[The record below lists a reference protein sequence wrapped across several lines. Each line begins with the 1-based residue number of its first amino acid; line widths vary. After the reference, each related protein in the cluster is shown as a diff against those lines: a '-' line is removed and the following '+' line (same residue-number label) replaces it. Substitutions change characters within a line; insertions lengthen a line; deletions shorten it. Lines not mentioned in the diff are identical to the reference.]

1 LLLYSNVRQDALQ
14 CGRIHLLP
22 NIMRTKFTD
31 WTPILKWLPEY
42 QGSWFGRDLMAG
54 ASVWAVLVPLA
65 LAYAEI
71 VGVEPVVGLYT
82 IPLAL
87 LGYAVFGG
95 SRLLVVGPDAAVAVL
110 SAGII
115 ASVAVGADQYLA
127 MTIALA
133 LIVAAL
139 YVLFSFLK
147 MGWIADL
154 LPDPVLKGFIEG
166 VVWVTIL
173 KQVPGLLGL
182 EVSFGGFFRTLVSI
196 AQTLPAAHVATA
208 LASVASILAL
218 VLISRFVPRAP
229 GPLIV
234 LVGAIVM
241 VRLLGLDAAGV
252 AVLGEVGSGSLA
264 IGLPSGLNT
273 AQLMALVPGALAI
286 VILGYTKTVGALKRA
301 AEHSG
306 EQIDPD
312 RELFAMGVA
321 NAGAGLGGGYAIAG
335 SLTATAVSI
344 DTGGKSQVAYLF
356 TGILCALTIIF
367 LLPMLA
373 DLAMCSLAAIIVIAM
388 AGLSDVGYF
397 RRLWQINRVEF
408 AIGILAF
415 AGVLTFD
422 VVTGVTIGVVL
433 ALFNLAHHVHNP
445 ATAVV
450 GRTPSGVFVDINEH
464 PDAEEIPGLIIWR
477 HYAPL
482 VFLNARVLCNKIRA
496 VTGSRESLRVVVLDA
511 SASQGVD
518 SSAANALTAL
528 RDDLAADGIDVWV
541 VNPRQTG
548 WSLVESVLQ
557 ARGAAVPPVFE
568 TLADAVAE
576 FEQLS

>member
-1 LLLYSNVRQDALQ
+1 MQ
-14 CGRIHLLP
+14 I
-22 NIMRTKFTD
+22 KFTN

-42 QGSWFGRDLMAG
+42 QGSWFGRDLIAG
-54 ASVWAVLVPLA
+54 ATVWAVLVPLA

-367 LLPMLA
+367 LLPMLT

>member
-1 LLLYSNVRQDALQ
+1 MQ
-14 CGRIHLLP
+14 I
-22 NIMRTKFTD
+22 KFTD

-42 QGSWFGRDLMAG
+42 QRAWLARDLIAG
-54 ASVWAVLVPLA
+54 ATAWAVLVPLA

-87 LGYAVFGG
+87 LGYAIFGG

-110 SAGII
+110 SAGVI
-115 ASVAVGADQYLA
+115 ATVAVGAEQYLA

-133 LIVAAL
+133 LIVAVL

-182 EVSFGGFFRTLVSI
+182 EGSFGGFFRTLVSI
-196 AQTLPAAHVATA
+196 AQTLPEAHVATT

-218 VLISRFVPRAP
+218 VLIRRFVPRAP

-234 LVGAIVM
+234 LVGAIVL
-241 VRLLGLDAAGV
+241 VKLLGLESAGV
-252 AVLGEVGSGSLA
+252 AVLGEFSSGSFE

-273 AQLMALVPGALAI
+273 TQLMALVPGALAI

-312 RELFAMGVA
+312 RELLAMGVA

-356 TGILCALTIIF
+356 TGILCALTIVF
-367 LLPMLA
+367 LLPMLT

-415 AGVLTFD
+415 AGVLVFD
-422 VVTGVTIGVVL
+422 VVTGVAIGVVL
-433 ALFNLAHHVHNP
+433 ALFNLAHHVHDP
-445 ATAVV
+445 ATTVV
-450 GRTPSGVFVDINEH
+450 GRIPSGAFVDINEH

-482 VFLNARVLCNKIRA
+482 VFLNARVLCNRIRA
-496 VTGSRESLRVVVLDA
+496 LTGSREGLRVVVLDA
-511 SASQGVD
+511 SASQGID

-528 RDDLAADGIDVWV
+528 RDELAADGIDVWV

-548 WSLVESVLQ
+548 WSLVVSVLQ
-557 ARGAAVPPVFE
+557 ARGVTVPPVFE

-576 FEQLS
+576 FEKLS

>member
-1 LLLYSNVRQDALQ
+1 MILNTMQIKLTN
-14 CGRIHLLP
+14 
-22 NIMRTKFTD
+22 
-31 WTPILKWLPEY
+31 WTLILKWLPEY
-42 QGSWFGRDLMAG
+42 QGSWFGRDLIAG
-54 ASVWAVLVPLA
+54 ATVWAVLVPLA

-252 AVLGEVGSGSLA
+252 AVLGEVGSGSFA
-264 IGLPSGLNT
+264 IGLPSGLNA

>member
-1 LLLYSNVRQDALQ
+1 
-14 CGRIHLLP
+14 
-22 NIMRTKFTD
+22 M
-31 WTPILKWLPEY
+31 
-42 QGSWFGRDLMAG
+42 
-54 ASVWAVLVPLA
+54 
-65 LAYAEI
+65 
-71 VGVEPVVGLYT
+71 
-82 IPLAL
+82 
-87 LGYAVFGG
+87 
-95 SRLLVVGPDAAVAVL
+95 VGPDAAVAVL

>member
-1 LLLYSNVRQDALQ
+1 
-14 CGRIHLLP
+14 
-22 NIMRTKFTD
+22 MRTKFTD
-31 WTPILKWLPEY
+31 WTPILKWLTEY
-42 QGSWFGRDLMAG
+42 QGSWFGRDLIAG
-54 ASVWAVLVPLA
+54 ATVWAVLVPLA

-252 AVLGEVGSGSLA
+252 AVLGEVGSGSFA
-264 IGLPSGLNT
+264 IGLPSGLNA

-367 LLPMLA
+367 LLPMLT

-576 FEQLS
+576 FQQLS

>member
-1 LLLYSNVRQDALQ
+1 
-14 CGRIHLLP
+14 
-22 NIMRTKFTD
+22 MRTKFTD

>member
-1 LLLYSNVRQDALQ
+1 MILNTMQIKLTN
-14 CGRIHLLP
+14 
-22 NIMRTKFTD
+22 
-31 WTPILKWLPEY
+31 WTLILKWLPEY
-42 QGSWFGRDLMAG
+42 QGSWFGRDLIAG
-54 ASVWAVLVPLA
+54 ATVWAVLVPLA

-367 LLPMLA
+367 LLPMLT

>member
-1 LLLYSNVRQDALQ
+1 
-14 CGRIHLLP
+14 
-22 NIMRTKFTD
+22 MRTKFTD

-42 QGSWFGRDLMAG
+42 QGSWFGRDLIAG
-54 ASVWAVLVPLA
+54 ATVWAVLVPLA

-367 LLPMLA
+367 LLPMLT

>member
-1 LLLYSNVRQDALQ
+1 MILNTMQIKLTN
-14 CGRIHLLP
+14 
-22 NIMRTKFTD
+22 
-31 WTPILKWLPEY
+31 WTLILKWLPEY
-42 QGSWFGRDLMAG
+42 QGSWFGRDLIAG
-54 ASVWAVLVPLA
+54 ATVWAVLVPLA

-252 AVLGEVGSGSLA
+252 AVLGEVGSGSFA

-367 LLPMLA
+367 LLPMLT

>member
-1 LLLYSNVRQDALQ
+1 
-14 CGRIHLLP
+14 
-22 NIMRTKFTD
+22 MRTKFTD

-42 QGSWFGRDLMAG
+42 QGSWFGRDLIAG
-54 ASVWAVLVPLA
+54 ATVWAVLVPLA